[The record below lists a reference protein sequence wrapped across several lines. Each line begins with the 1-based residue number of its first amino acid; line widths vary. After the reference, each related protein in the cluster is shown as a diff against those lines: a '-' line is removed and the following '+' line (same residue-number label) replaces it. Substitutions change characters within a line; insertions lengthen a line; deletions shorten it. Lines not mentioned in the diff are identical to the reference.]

1 MSRVSR
7 MPQIGDLIV
16 RKYELDDRQSPTGVV
31 IEIERNSFGHGNV
44 FIHWFDDKPSNYQER
59 HGYSETNLHNLRST
73 FDIYRDG
80 KFLK

>member
-16 RKYELDDRQSPTGVV
+16 RKYELDYRESPAGVV
-31 IEIERNSFGHGNV
+31 IEIERNRYGHGNV
-44 FIHWFDDKPSNYQER
+44 FIHWFDDGPHDYQER
-59 HGYSETNLHNLRST
+59 HGYSETNLHNLRSA

>member
-1 MSRVSR
+1 MSRISR
-7 MPQIGDLIV
+7 TPQIGDLIV
-16 RKYELDDRQSPTGVV
+16 RKYEIVDRESSTGIV
-31 IEIERNSFGHGNV
+31 IEIKRDRYAHGDV
-44 FIHWFDDKPSNYQER
+44 FIHWFDDGPSDYQER